1 MKLLAKTSLYYLLL
15 SIPILI
21 LSGFVCYYVITKEVQ
36 DGNNELLLNRSTLIE
51 QYLRNND
58 TVALNSITK
67 SGEAQIKLIPKF
79 NPKVVANSVFSD
91 TLILDKKENE
101 LAPNRMI
108 TSFVIVRNSH
118 YQIKI
123 WRSSLEFDELVEGIF
138 YLLVLILFFL
148 FLISML
154 INFWVSKT
162 LWKPFYNTVNSV
174 KEFRA
179 SDNELPN
186 FEKTTIKEFAVLNH
200 SLTVMMEKM
209 VSDYNSQKRF
219 SENASHEIQTPL
231 AVIKSKVDLLIQS
244 EKLKDYEMKL
254 IAGIDDACSKLI
266 SLNKSLLLLTKI
278 ENRQFKI
285 TEIVSV
291 EKIIDNSLLLF
302 DDYIKANKIIIS
314 KTIEEDFLITMNPD
328 LCLILINNLLQ
339 NAIRHNIEEGSI
351 TIFIKASRLIIYN
364 TGNAEPLNRSLLF
377 KRFQKSSRSH
387 LSIGLGLAI
396 ANEIAEVSGLSL
408 KYKYSE
414 NKHRFTLSIK

>member
-364 TGNAEPLNRSLLF
+364 TGNAEPLNMSLLF